1 MIGRRLKLARAAA
14 GLSLRALAGA
24 ISHRVTAQAIGKYER
39 DEAMPGSA
47 VLIALADALR
57 TTVDYLLGDPEL
69 VLHDLEFRKNTFTSK
84 RDEAQVEATVLSH
97 LERYLA
103 IEDILRL
110 PSARW
115 DAPRDAPYP
124 VLRDVVEADRAADA
138 LRRHWGLGYEPIP
151 NLVELLEDAASRSSH
166 VRLGASLA
174 SPHAPATWVMRPFL
188 SSWSMPTTGA
198 SGNDSRSATNSA
210 HCARH

>member
-24 ISHRVTAQAIGKYER
+24 IRHRVTAQAIGKYER

-47 VLIALADALR
+47 VLIALADALH

-69 VLHDLEFRKNTFTSK
+69 VLRDLEFRKNAFTSK

-103 IEDILRL
+103 IEDILSL

-115 DAPRDAPYP
+115 DAPATHPIRCCAMSSKPTAPP
-124 VLRDVVEADRAADA
+124 TPSAA
-138 LRRHWGLGYEPIP
+138 
-151 NLVELLEDAASRSSH
+151 
-166 VRLGASLA
+166 
-174 SPHAPATWVMRPFL
+174 
-188 SSWSMPTTGA
+188 TGA
-198 SGNDSRSATNSA
+198 SATSQSPTCRA
-210 HCARH
+210 P